1 MSIKDPVRLGAKNQ
15 EILKRIDNGS
25 LAEEDV
31 FSALQ
36 DIIEGKF
43 GQSGLIQEMFVSP
56 ETQLANMRSWNL
68 ERGWGF
74 IDAYFI
80 EAEAALANVT
90 WPSNRLTALV
100 LVPYLDTVQRTFD
113 ELWAV
118 ASGIQPN
125 NWRWEELKSG
135 KKNLRLLDGI
145 EHKPG
150 LRWEIIDLGAN
161 WDRQTGL
168 RPVDV
173 RDTTSAHAGILAAA
187 AHFPKWV
194 QAMDGDKVPYVWLP
208 GYQVTVPGF
217 EAWTYVPALYWNRD
231 NRRVRLSASW
241 SDSRDH
247 TWLHLSSEECSRN
260 LVPWGLEDLGIR
272 SLVLRPAGAPNQFLR
287 MRNIEE
293 APLLH
298 AQKFVI
304 SSFIRLNKYGE

>member
-1 MSIKDPVRLGAKNQ
+1 MAIKDPVRLGAKNQ

-25 LAEEDV
+25 LSEDDV
-31 FSALQ
+31 FAALQ

-43 GQSGLIQEMFVSP
+43 GQSGLIQGMFVSP

-80 EAEAALANVT
+80 EAEAALKDMS
-90 WPSNRLTALV
+90 WPSDRLTALV

-118 ASGIQPN
+118 AAGIQPN

-135 KKNLRLLDGI
+135 KKNLRLLEGI

-161 WDRQTGL
+161 WDGQTGR

-173 RDTTSAHAGILAAA
+173 RDANSAHAGVLASA

-194 QAMDGDKVPYVWLP
+194 QSMDGVKVPYVWLP

-217 EAWTYVPALYWNRD
+217 EAWTIVPYLIW
-231 NRRVRLSASW
+231 
-241 SDSRDH
+241 SRDRREVQLDAYWSGH
-247 TWLHLSSEECSRN
+247 RYQSW
-260 LVPWGLEDLGIR
+260 
-272 SLVLRPAGAPNQFLR
+272 AAPVVSGVQ
-287 MRNIEE
+287 
-293 APLLH
+293 
-298 AQKFVI
+298 Q
-304 SSFIRLNKYGE
+304 S